1 MNALGTTDLL
11 VFVAITAAP
20 VVIGLVGRS
29 AVNTSDDLLLANR
42 LLPWWLVGSSL
53 ALAGLAPAVYV
64 AGPNEAYHA
73 GLKLLL
79 LPLLFWVALPIV
91 FRLTVPL
98 LYNLELDTIF
108 EYVELRFGS
117 AVRCAAAGLYLVGQL
132 LWLGGL
138 LALAVTLLPLGANL
152 GAKAAMVA
160 VLAAIAT
167 ACVCCG
173 GLKAAA
179 SSHCVQLALLV
190 AGLLLAAY
198 VLGSSFER
206 GPPRIWEIAHRMGRT
221 RLVDAQLDWHSKWTI
236 WAAGPFCLL
245 TAAYFFLADQ
255 ATLQRLVAAHR
266 QRDMTLGYLLAAVML
281 GFLIPLA
288 AYVGMGLLAF
298 YQDHAQQEMAPEW
311 VANIAPDVH
320 TGAPD
325 FHTARP
331 RDVRGLV
338 IDQNSIEQLVSA
350 GVLLDPNTARP
361 FQQAQHLL
369 GPGGEV
375 LIDRL
380 ATRLP
385 PRLGGERLLRRG
397 EDQLLARFVVR
408 HLRWGAAGLVA
419 AALAG
424 AVVAALS
431 AGLIAASTLI
441 LVDFHRRFGWAEKW
455 LAARQGKP
463 PQQLDQTDELT
474 LLRTVILALGM
485 AVGVLG
491 IAITTFGHPMRF
503 LLGTL
508 AITASPLLGTM
519 ILGLFSRRA
528 SGAAAMLAMACGST
542 IAFVAAAGH
551 HLTAILPLGAVWPL
565 AGPIG
570 PFWPLLFGVTASVA
584 SGYAGSFVLGRHQT
598 ADQLAGLVV
607 GLGRL
612 GVLKQIRVAATPAHV
627 IEAQPREECTQPE
640 QEQVIWIDRL
650 PDDRPDTPTQ
660 PS

>member
-1 MNALGTTDLL
+1 MYALGTTDLL
-11 VFVAITAAP
+11 VLAAIVAAP
-20 VVIGLVGRS
+20 VVIGLLGRS
-29 AVNTSDDLLLANR
+29 AVQTSDDLLLANR
-42 LLPWWLVGSSL
+42 SLPWWLVGSSL

-79 LPLLFWVALPIV
+79 IPLLFWAALPIV
-91 FRLTVPL
+91 FRFTVPL
-98 LYNLELDTIF
+98 LYNLELDSIF

-117 AVRCAAAGLYLVGQL
+117 AVRCATAGLYLVGQL
-132 LWLGGL
+132 LWLAGL
-138 LALAVTLLPLGANL
+138 LALAVTLLPLGANP

-160 VLAAIAT
+160 ALAAIAT
-167 ACVCCG
+167 ACACCG
-173 GLKAAA
+173 GLKAVT
-179 SSHCVQLALLV
+179 SSHGVQLALLV
-190 AGLLLAAY
+190 AGLLLVAY
-198 VLGSSFER
+198 VVGSSFER
-206 GPPRIWEIAHRMGRT
+206 GPPRIWEVAHRMGRT
-221 RLVDAQLDWHSKWTI
+221 RLIDAQLDWHSKWTI
-236 WAAGPFCLL
+236 WAAAPFCVL

-298 YQDHAQQEMAPEW
+298 YQEHAQQEMAPEW
-311 VANIAPDVH
+311 VANIAPDVP
-320 TGAPD
+320 TG
-325 FHTARP
+325 RP
-331 RDVRGLV
+331 RDWRELV
-338 IDQNSIEQLVSA
+338 IDQDSIEQLVAAS
-350 GVLLDPNTARP
+350 VLLDPNTGRP
-361 FQQAQHLL
+361 FQQAQQLL
-369 GPGGEV
+369 GPNGEV

-397 EDQLLARFVVR
+397 QDQLLARFVAR
-408 HLRWGAAGLVA
+408 HLRWGAAGMVA

-431 AGLIAASTLI
+431 AGLIAMSTVI

-455 LAARQGKP
+455 LAARQGKS

-474 LLRTVILALGM
+474 LLRIVMLALGM
-485 AVGVLG
+485 AVGILG
-491 IAITTFGHPMRF
+491 IAIATFGHPMRF

-528 SGAAAMLAMACGST
+528 SGPAAMLAVACGST
-542 IAFVAAAGH
+542 VAFVAAVGH
-551 HLTAILPLGAVWPL
+551 HLTAIPLLGAIWPL

-570 PFWPLLFGVTASVA
+570 PFWPFLFGVLTSVA
-584 SGYAGSFVLGRHQT
+584 SGYAGSFLLGRPEPG
-598 ADQLAGLVV
+598 DQLAGLVC

-612 GVLKQIRVAATPAHV
+612 GVLKQIPREAPPQAAG
-627 IEAQPREECTQPE
+627 EAQRGQENTHANEEQL
-640 QEQVIWIDRL
+640 IWLDWP
-650 PDDRPDTPTQ
+650 PDDRPGRPKQ
-660 PS
+660 PP